1 MIEELKELN
10 EKFFELYARL
20 DRYIEKMSEEQVRS
34 MQEKMKEQYELEY
47 ELLSLKSCTET
58 EREIER
64 LKTTK
69 SILVPCRWKTKI
81 FRRKRQNYAQTLLDE
96 EVRQETDKFF
106 AACEAQLSAG
116 QKEPA
121 EDDRSEEE
129 EEREETPAEPAEEA
143 QEANPAGEEEENVS
157 ADETDRSEEKEEREE
172 APAEPAEETQEA
184 NPAGE
189 EEENVSADETDQN
202 EEDDG
207 IDAEYE
213 IT

>member
-10 EKFFELYARL
+10 EKFYELYARL

-34 MQEKMKEQYELEY
+34 MQEKMEEQYELEY
-47 ELLSLKSCTET
+47 KLLFLKNCAET
-58 EREIER
+58 EREIEW
-64 LKTTK
+64 LKAK
-69 SILVPCRWKTKI
+69 NDILFPYRWKTKI

-96 EVRQETDKFF
+96 DVRQETNKIFAKF
-106 AACEAQLSAG
+106 EAKLSAG
-116 QKEPA
+116 Q
-121 EDDRSEEE
+121 EEWGKM
-129 EEREETPAEPAEEA
+129 PAEPAEEA
-143 QEANPAGEEEENVS
+143 QEANPTGEEEENVS

-172 APAEPAEETQEA
+172 AFAKPVEEAQEA
-184 NPAGE
+184 NPTGE
-189 EEENVSADETDQN
+189 EEEKVSADETDRS

>member
-10 EKFFELYARL
+10 EKFYELYARL

-47 ELLSLKSCTET
+47 ELLSLKNCTET

-64 LKTTK
+64 LKATK
-69 SILVPCRWKTKI
+69 FILVPCRWKTKI

-106 AACEAQLSAG
+106 AECEEQLSAG
-116 QKEPA
+116 QKEA
-121 EDDRSEEE
+121 EEAERSEEE
-129 EEREETPAEPAEEA
+129 EGREETPAEPAEAA
-143 QEANPAGEEEENVS
+143 QEANPAGEEKENVS
-157 ADETDRSEEKEEREE
+157 ADETDR
-172 APAEPAEETQEA
+172 
-184 NPAGE
+184 NE
-189 EEENVSADETDQN
+189 EE
-202 EEDDG
+202 DG